1 MKKLLLILLCLP
13 LLFTTCKK
21 EENCNCGEYIER
33 GDETGLSNDEFA
45 IKVRNDCTNN
55 IETFVVDIEILN
67 YAEQNDGRYCS
78 GVW

>member
-1 MKKLLLILLCLP
+1 MI
-13 LLFTTCKK
+13 FTSCKK
-21 EENCNCGEYIER
+21 EENCNCGEYIDR
-33 GDETGLSNDEFA
+33 DNETDAPIGLIA

-55 IETFVVDIEILN
+55 IETFIVDIEILN

>member
-13 LLFTTCKK
+13 LLFSTCKK

-33 GDETGLSNDEFA
+33 DNETDTPSGMYA

-55 IETFVVDIEILN
+55 IETFIVDIEILN
-67 YAEQNDGRYCS
+67 YAEQNDRRYCS
-78 GVW
+78 GIW